1 MAVNVKM
8 GVDLSSFTSGI
19 QEGQRI
25 MRGLN
30 QEMKTAEAE
39 FKATGDAEKKLSDNV
54 KTLNSQLEVQRGIA
68 DQAQQALDKMTSAGV
83 QPTDKAYQ
91 KMYTT
96 LLKAKEGMNEAQA
109 KLNELDGSNKTTKT
123 SADELAKSVNS
134 IGQSMNLDQAV
145 KGIKGLTDGL
155 ENAARTAV
163 RLGKAIAKSAMDSTE
178 WADDVLTRATQFGT
192 DAETVQRMDNVAEYI
207 DTSVDAI
214 MNAKSKL
221 AKNSGNLA
229 ELLGISTDGKSVD
242 KVFWEAGDAIMNMS
256 DAFDKEEI
264 AQKVFGRGWKELL
277 PLFTAGQEEYERL
290 MAQQNVLSNEQVDSL
305 GKADDAF
312 KSIQQQI
319 ELLKN
324 QFWADNAGTITE
336 LLQWLVDNKDTVVTA
351 IEVIAGGFGALKL
364 AEGGLQVLQLIN
376 GLKGLTGAAA
386 AASAAGT
393 AAGGAFASGFTSAFV
408 AAAPALAGILGITA
422 VAITPALMVQEEQKK
437 IWQDRYTNRM
447 NSASFGSDN
456 SDFISRAA
464 TALGVDGQVDFGS
477 AYELLMGLG
486 ARQNQQKAELYN
498 VLKNAADTNGN
509 NTWNL
514 LNALWGGAELDHGQ
528 VDKLLQNVTDAMAA
542 SAQKAEVPVDL
553 EVPENAAEQLAN
565 QVGTVTIPVTLAGVE
580 DGSHANG
587 LWSVP
592 YNGYLARLHKGERII
607 PAREVASRSY
617 NSNLYVENMNMNGGA
632 DAAGLAAA
640 MAAAQ
645 RRTMSAYGS

>member
-8 GVDLSSFTSGI
+8 GVDLSSFNSGI

-54 KTLNSQLEVQRGIA
+54 KTLNSQLEVQKGIA
-68 DQAQQALDKMTSAGV
+68 DQAQQALDKMTAAGV

-207 DTSVDAI
+207 DVSVDAI
-214 MNAKSKL
+214 MSAKSKL

-242 KVFWEAGDAIMNMS
+242 QVFWEAGDAIM
-256 DAFDKEEI
+256 ALGEGLDKEKT
-264 AQKVFGRGWKELL
+264 AQDVFGRSWRELL
-277 PLFTAGQEEYERL
+277 PLFTSGQEEYERL
-290 MAQQNVLSNEQVDSL
+290 MAQQNVLSNEQVESL

-312 KSIQQQI
+312 KSIQQQV

-336 LLQWLVDNKDTVVTA
+336 MLQWLVDNKDTVVKA
-351 IEVIAGGFGALKL
+351 LEVIAGGFGALKL
-364 AEGGLQVLQLIN
+364 AEGGLKVLQLVN
-376 GLKGLTGAAA
+376 GLKGLAGTAT

-393 AAGGAFASGFTSAFV
+393 AAGSAFASGFTSAFV

-617 NSNLYVENMNMNGGA
+617 NSNLYVENMNMSGGA